1 MLYQLPLVQIN
12 IKAMSQMSPISQ
24 KRIYLLLTGPKIKF
38 PQYMMSKGIKAINKI
53 KVKIIKKKCKM
64 KVINL

>member
-1 MLYQLPLVQIN
+1 
-12 IKAMSQMSPISQ
+12 MSPTSQ

-53 KVKIIKKKCKM
+53 KVNIIKKKCKM